1 MSAEI
6 PDLIFPERTGGYG
19 KGHDTRAM
27 ILRTALAILLE
38 EGWPAMSMRRVA
50 MACGLKFGNLTYH
63 FRTRDDLVRA
73 LLDAVIS
80 AYEREFAETVFE
92 PGLTGEQR
100 LERYCRIVLDDI
112 PARKTT
118 HLFPE
123 LWARANHEPFVHDRM
138 QDLYARARAPLDP
151 IIAELRPD
159 LPPRDRE
166 TLAVFISFS
175 MEGATMFAGHNK
187 PFADRMDTIRAMATQ
202 SFVNLVKG
210 WRPG

>member
-1 MSAEI
+1 MNSDI
-6 PDLIFPERTGGYG
+6 PDLILPERIGGYG
-19 KGHDTRAM
+19 KGHDTREL
-27 ILRTALAILLE
+27 ILRTALAILLD

-73 LLDAVIS
+73 LLEAVIS

-100 LERYCRIVLDDI
+100 LERYCRVVLDDI
-112 PARKTT
+112 PTRKTT

-123 LWARANHEPFVHDRM
+123 LWARANHDAFVHDRM

-151 IIAELRPD
+151 IIAEMRPD
-159 LPPRDRE
+159 LAVQDRE
-166 TLAVFISFS
+166 MLALFISS
-175 MEGATMFAGHNK
+175 AMEGSTMFAGYRK
-187 PFADRMDTIRAMATQ
+187 PYADRMETIRAMAI
-202 SFVNLVKG
+202 SAFVALAKG
-210 WRPG
+210 WQP